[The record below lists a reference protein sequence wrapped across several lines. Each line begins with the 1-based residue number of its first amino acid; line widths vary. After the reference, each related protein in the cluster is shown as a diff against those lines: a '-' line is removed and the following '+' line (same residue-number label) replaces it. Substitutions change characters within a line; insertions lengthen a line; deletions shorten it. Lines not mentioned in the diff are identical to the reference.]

1 MVIKMSDECECDEM
15 SNYTGEKANLT
26 DDLFIRRLHQ
36 IFDPISVP
44 IILVNKNTEVV
55 MINESF
61 ADYLGHPRNEIL
73 GKKVSEVD
81 PNSRFPYVIKTKK
94 PEFAHK
100 HKFTNGHTAL
110 VHRIPVLDDDGEVV
124 YGFGMVIFDDLK
136 QLQDVLEK
144 NKLLEGRLS
153 IYQEE
158 LKSMRGAKY
167 SWQSII
173 GNSIVMQ
180 NVKLMASKA
189 AKTDSNVLIN
199 GESGTGKELFA
210 HAIHNDSK
218 RFDGPFIKINCA
230 AIPKDLLESEL
241 FGYEEGAFTGAKKQ
255 GKIGKFELANG
266 GTIFL
271 DEIGDMP
278 LDMQVK
284 ILRVLQ
290 EKEVERIGGNKT
302 IPVDCRIIAATNR
315 NLQERIRENE
325 FREDL
330 YYRLNVVNIDVPPL
344 RDRKDDIEILT
355 LKLMDKLS
363 NTLGKYVNNITVDA
377 LDSLKR
383 YNWPGNIRE
392 LENVVERA
400 LNMTDTETIELGHLP
415 PFIIADA
422 VAQPVEYGNLKS
434 LKQAVDEVEK
444 STILN
449 CLKAVNYNKLKAA
462 KILGISRT
470 SLYEKIEKYKID
482 AL

>member
-1 MVIKMSDECECDEM
+1 M
-15 SNYTGEKANLT
+15 SNYTGEMENLK
-26 DDLFIRRLHQ
+26 DDLFIKRLHQ

-44 IILVNKNTEVV
+44 IILVNKETEVV

-61 ADYLGHPRNEIL
+61 AEYLGHPRSEII
-73 GKKVSEVD
+73 GKKVEEVD
-81 PNSRFPYVIKTKK
+81 PNTRFPYVIKNKQ

-110 VHRIPVLDDDGEVV
+110 VHRIPVLDDDGEVAF
-124 YGFGMVIFDDLK
+124 GFGMVIFDDLK
-136 QLQDVLEK
+136 KLQEVLEK
-144 NKLLEGRLS
+144 NKLLEGKLH

-158 LKSMRGAKY
+158 LKNMRGAKY
-167 SWQSII
+167 SWKSII
-173 GNSIVMQ
+173 GNSVLMQ
-180 NVKLMASKA
+180 EVKYMAAKA
-189 AKTDSNVLIN
+189 AKTDSNVLIC

-210 HAIHNDSK
+210 HAIHNDSR

-255 GKIGKFELANG
+255 GKVGKFELANG

-302 IPVDCRIIAATNR
+302 IPINCRIIAATNR
-315 NLQERIRENE
+315 NLVERIKENE

-330 YYRLNVVNIDVPPL
+330 YYRLNVVNIEVPPL
-344 RDRKDDIEILT
+344 RARKEDVEILT
-355 LKLMDKLS
+355 LKLMEKLS
-363 NTLGKYVNNITVDA
+363 NALGKYVSAITVDA
-377 LDSLKR
+377 LDSLKS

-392 LENVVERA
+392 LENIVERA
-400 LNMTDTETIELGHLP
+400 INMTEGETIELQHLP
-415 PFIIADA
+415 TFIIAEQHYEPKE
-422 VAQPVEYGNLKS
+422 VTTLTS
-434 LKQAVDEVEK
+434 LKHAVEEVEK
-444 STILN
+444 ATIIK
-449 CLKAVNYNKLKAA
+449 CLKAVHYNKLKAA

-470 SLYEKIEKYKID
+470 SLYEKIEKFGID
-482 AL
+482 AP

>member
-1 MVIKMSDECECDEM
+1 
-15 SNYTGEKANLT
+15 
-26 DDLFIRRLHQ
+26 
-36 IFDPISVP
+36 
-44 IILVNKNTEVV
+44 
-55 MINESF
+55 
-61 ADYLGHPRNEIL
+61 
-73 GKKVSEVD
+73 
-81 PNSRFPYVIKTKK
+81 
-94 PEFAHK
+94 
-100 HKFTNGHTAL
+100 
-110 VHRIPVLDDDGEVV
+110 
-124 YGFGMVIFDDLK
+124 
-136 QLQDVLEK
+136 
-144 NKLLEGRLS
+144 
-153 IYQEE
+153 
-158 LKSMRGAKY
+158 MRGAKY

-173 GNSIVMQ
+173 GNSVMMQ
-180 NVKLMASKA
+180 DVKAMAAKA

-255 GKIGKFELANG
+255 GKVGKFELATG

-290 EKEVERIGGNKT
+290 EKEIERIGGNKT

-315 NLQERIRENE
+315 DLVERIRENE

-330 YYRLNVVNIDVPPL
+330 YYRLNVVNIEVPPL
-344 RDRKDDIEILT
+344 RLRKDDVEILT
-355 LKLMDKLS
+355 LKLMEKLS
-363 NTLGKYVNNITVDA
+363 SALGKFVSNITVDA
-377 LDSLKR
+377 LDSLKL

-400 LNMTDTETIELGHLP
+400 INMTDSETIEIQHLP
-415 PFIIADA
+415 PFIIAQQSHEQIEIADLTSLRHA
-422 VAQPVEYGNLKS
+422 VE
-434 LKQAVDEVEK
+434 EVEK
-444 STILN
+444 ATILK
-449 CLKAVNYNKLKAA
+449 CLRAVSYNKLKAA

-470 SLYEKIEKYKID
+470 SLYEKIEKFQID
-482 AL
+482 MP

>member
-1 MVIKMSDECECDEM
+1 M
-15 SNYTGEKANLT
+15 SNYTGAKDTFT
-26 DDLFIRRLHQ
+26 DDVFVKRLHQ
-36 IFDPISVP
+36 IFDPVSIP
-44 IILVNKNTEVV
+44 IIMVNKETEVV
-55 MINESF
+55 MINEAF
-61 ADYLGHPRNEIL
+61 ADYLGYPRSEII
-73 GKKVSEVD
+73 GRKVQEID
-81 PNSRFPYVIKTKK
+81 PNSRFPYVIKSKQ

-110 VHRIPVLDDDGEVV
+110 VHRLPVLDENDEVV

-136 QLQDVLEK
+136 KLQEVLEK
-144 NKLLEGRLS
+144 NKLLEGKLH

-158 LKSMRGAKY
+158 LKNMRGAKY

-173 GNSIVMQ
+173 GNSVMMQ
-180 NVKLMASKA
+180 DVKAMAAKA

-255 GKIGKFELANG
+255 GKVGKFELATG

-290 EKEVERIGGNKT
+290 EKEIERIGGNRT

-315 NLQERIRENE
+315 DLVERIRENE

-330 YYRLNVVNIDVPPL
+330 YYRLNVVNIEVPPL
-344 RDRKDDIEILT
+344 RLRKDDVEILT
-355 LKLMDKLS
+355 LKLMEKLS
-363 NTLGKYVNNITVDA
+363 SSLGKFVSNITVDA
-377 LDSLKR
+377 LDSLKL

-400 LNMTDTETIELGHLP
+400 INMTDSETIEIQHLP
-415 PFIIADA
+415 PFIIAQQSHEHIEMTDLTSLRHA
-422 VAQPVEYGNLKS
+422 VE
-434 LKQAVDEVEK
+434 EVEK
-444 STILN
+444 ATILK
-449 CLKAVNYNKLKAA
+449 CLRAVSYNKLKAA

-470 SLYEKIEKYKID
+470 SLYEKIEKFQID
-482 AL
+482 MP